1 MDYKAGTLSRGE
13 FEGKVEKFDGEKGT
27 GVQGG
32 GKRGM
37 KAGEWKREGEKIKAG
52 WALSMR
58 QGATSFHLTH
68 PLQQGHYK
76 SMKPAQSHIQL
87 EPKIYEHSSVDVEK
101 HRVSA
106 ERRIRKTTADDEDLV
121 YSKEEL
127 FEELRQAEKDADRG
141 LLPEFD
147 SVEEMLKSLGI

>member
-1 MDYKAGTLSRGE
+1 
-13 FEGKVEKFDGEKGT
+13 
-27 GVQGG
+27 
-32 GKRGM
+32 
-37 KAGEWKREGEKIKAG
+37 
-52 WALSMR
+52 
-58 QGATSFHLTH
+58 
-68 PLQQGHYK
+68 
-76 SMKPAQSHIQL
+76 MKPAQSHIQL
-87 EPKIYEHSSVDVEK
+87 EPKIYEHSSAGVEK

-127 FEELRQAEKDADRG
+127 FRRLRQAEKDAEQG